1 MTIVITGCKGQLGNE
16 LCRILKNGKSE
27 IGEIPKQYKNAKVI
41 PVDVDTLDITDGA
54 AVKEFLNDNSPDIV
68 INCAAMTDVNGCE
81 MKQDIAFK
89 VNAKGVMNLAKEC
102 KKIKAKFVHIST
114 DYVFAG
120 DGTVPYCEWDTVNP
134 QSIYGKSKALG
145 EKYALAFNDKTFIV
159 RTAWLYGYIGKNFV
173 KTMRALGRS
182 HSEIKVVNDQRGN
195 PTNANDLAHHLLLIA
210 ATENYGIYHCTG
222 KGECSWFDFARKIM
236 ELSGIDCTVTP
247 CTTEE

>member
-1 MTIVITGCKGQLGNE
+1 MTIVITGCNGQLGNE

-54 AVKEFLNDNSPDIV
+54 AVKEFLTDNSPDIV

-81 MKQDIAFK
+81 MKQNVAFK

-134 QSIYGKSKALG
+134 QSIY
-145 EKYALAFNDKTFIV
+145 FISQICFV
-159 RTAWLYGYIGKNFV
+159 VQCQIGKPVIGIPLLNFV
-173 KTMRALGRS
+173 
-182 HSEIKVVNDQRGN
+182 
-195 PTNANDLAHHLLLIA
+195 
-210 ATENYGIYHCTG
+210 
-222 KGECSWFDFARKIM
+222 
-236 ELSGIDCTVTP
+236 
-247 CTTEE
+247 